1 MKIRIVYYFGWSF
14 FRVITKL
21 FFGIKIKGKENFPK
35 TGGFILAPN
44 HQSYLDPPVVGSW
57 APRVVYF
64 MTKSELF
71 KNPILGWYLFHTNAR
86 PVKRGMMDKSAIKL
100 TLDIIA
106 EGQGMTIF
114 PEGTRSVTGEFLEAK
129 AGIGMI
135 ASKAKCPI
143 IPTYVSGFNNLKGCF
158 WGKDKLTITYG
169 EMIPYEWIEAQ
180 GTGKESYI
188 IIAQRVMEEI
198 SKIKANQLKS

>member
-1 MKIRIVYYFGWSF
+1 MKIRIVYYLGWSF
-14 FRVITKL
+14 FRLITKI
-21 FFGIKIKGKENFPK
+21 FFRIKISGKENFPK

-44 HQSYLDPPVVGSW
+44 HQSFLDPPVVGSW

-64 MTKSELF
+64 MTKAELF
-71 KNPILGWYLFHTNAR
+71 ENFLLGWYLYHTNAR
-86 PVKRGMMDKSAIKL
+86 PVKRGVMDRSAIKL

-114 PEGTRSVTGEFLEAK
+114 PEGTRSLTGEFLEPK
-129 AGIGMI
+129 PGIGMI
-135 ASKAKCPI
+135 ASRAKCPI
-143 IPTYVSGFNNLKGCF
+143 IPAYVNGFNNLKGCF
-158 WGKDKLTITYG
+158 LGRDKLTITYG

-180 GTGKESYI
+180 KSEKDCYN
-188 IIAQRVMEEI
+188 IIAQRVMREI